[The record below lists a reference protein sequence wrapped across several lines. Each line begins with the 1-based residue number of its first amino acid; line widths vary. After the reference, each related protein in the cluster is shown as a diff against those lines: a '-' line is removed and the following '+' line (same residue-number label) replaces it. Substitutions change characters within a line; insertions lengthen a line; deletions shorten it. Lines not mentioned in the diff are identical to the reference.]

1 MEQIVCEPAGKEIR
15 LWSTGQTWKLFDL
28 GETSVARY
36 GAPYWMVHRGDFH
49 AALRDAVLR
58 AAPDAIR
65 TGAAATGFT
74 QTDTGITLHLA
85 SGERIEGD
93 ALIGADG
100 VHSAIR
106 HQMFGAGRAQ
116 FTGIMA
122 WRGLIPMQRLPA
134 HLQRLVGAN
143 WNGRGGHVVTY
154 PLRRGEIL
162 NFVGALERDDW
173 RVESWTEA
181 GTIEE
186 CARDFA
192 DWHPDIQTMIHAI
205 DTPYKWAL
213 LGREPLPRFS
223 VGRATLLGDA
233 AHPTLP
239 FLAQGANMAIEDAMI
254 LARCLARRPRHPDRA
269 APLRGRAPGAH
280 RGDRARLQ
288 RQRQALPQ
296 PRADAGRDSR
306 RLHRSRMDAGEGPR
320 SIRLAVRLRRA
331 DRASLTRTTSPALRG
346 RVEARSAEGEGGAR
360 GTTLTQLRF
369 ASSALRSRASRAEV
383 KSYGISASNRPSP
396 GNVASIFITRN
407 IAHSAAWLVVIT
419 GLPNSRSHSGTN
431 AIVGKFP
438 PGTTSTSISAR
449 SICRNASRALSGPS
463 LPIIYASVA
472 PKLCNPSTCSPNF
485 VS

>member
-1 MEQIVCEPAGKEIR
+1 MPRILIAGAGIGGLTAALALLQRGHEVRLFEQATELREVGAGVQLSANGTRILIALGLRAPMEQIVCEPAGKEIR
-15 LWSTGQTWKLFDL
+15 LWNTGQTWPLFDL

-49 AALRDAVLR
+49 AALRDAVSR
-58 AAPDAIR
+58 AAPEAIR
-65 TGAAATGFT
+65 TGAAVTGCE
-74 QTDTGITLHLA
+74 QTGSGITLHLA
-85 SGERIEGD
+85 SGEHIEGD

-106 HQMFGAGRAQ
+106 QRMFGVGRAQ

-134 HLQRLVGAN
+134 HLRRLVGTN

-173 RVESWTEA
+173 LVESWTER

-223 VGRATLLGDA
+223 IGRATLLGDA

-254 LARCLARRPRHPDRA
+254 LARCLAHHADIPTALRA
-269 APLRGRAPGAH
+269 YEA
-280 RGDRARLQ
+280 ARLE
-288 RQRQALPQ
+288 RTA
-296 PRADAGRDSR
+296 A
-306 RLHRSRMDAGEGPR
+306 
-320 SIRLAVRLRRA
+320 IVRGSNDNAKRFHN
-331 DRASLTRTTSPALRG
+331 PALTQADTAVAYIDREWTPEKV
-346 RVEARSAEGEGGAR
+346 RDRYDWLYDYDA
-360 GTTLTQLRF
+360 LT
-369 ASSALRSRASRAEV
+369 V
-383 KSYGISASNRPSP
+383 P
-396 GNVASIFITRN
+396 V
-407 IAHSAAWLVVIT
+407 
-419 GLPNSRSHSGTN
+419 
-431 AIVGKFP
+431 
-438 PGTTSTSISAR
+438 
-449 SICRNASRALSGPS
+449 
-463 LPIIYASVA
+463 
-472 PKLCNPSTCSPNF
+472 
-485 VS
+485 